1 MEQYRLLAECLLPAH
16 IISLNQECARIS
28 LQFTEH
34 KKEEAPPPKKN
45 VQKWSQGF
53 LCLYAKRLILRHI
66 YLYYHKQRSMP

>member
-34 KKEEAPPPKKN
+34 KKEEAPPPKK
-45 VQKWSQGF
+45 
-53 LCLYAKRLILRHI
+53 KRSEVEPGI
-66 YLYYHKQRSMP
+66 SMPVCEEAYSSTYLFVLP